1 MRIVI
6 DLQGAQSSASRNRG
20 VGRYTLNLVRALLC
34 SESGHEYVLALNGA
48 LADSVDDVRSALEP
62 YLGSNRIVVWQQYL
76 SSASRFQKNPAVV
89 DLCEIHREAFFNS
102 FDPDVI
108 FSTNLQ
114 EGYAED
120 AVTSVRRI
128 PSRAAFVTVLHDLV
142 PHHCPQYITEGDPVR
157 PWYEKK
163 IAYATASTHIITD
176 SEASKTDITTLLGV
190 SSDRIHV
197 AECGYDCEIFKAVGT
212 AKIND
217 PRSPLK
223 SAGAKKVILYAGGGD
238 DHKNLPR
245 LIAAFGALS
254 PSLHQGHSLVLVGG
268 GLEINAGITE
278 ALRRIPLSAEVML
291 PGFVEDELLAAMMRS
306 CACFVFPSTHEGFG
320 LPALEAMACG
330 APVIG
335 SRSSAVGEMIAR
347 QEAMFDP
354 LNVKSISTLISRV
367 LADEGLRL
375 SLVENGLRRC
385 ADFSWEKTA
394 SRVLEV
400 FRRCEKV
407 LGRESERRGLENAL
421 EEVFPYLSRVN
432 DADLAAL
439 SRGLHDTY
447 AEPRHLR
454 RLHIDISTVV
464 KSDCRTG
471 IQRVTRAVISALSAK
486 DINDLEVVCVFSRAD
501 YANFYVASDY
511 MREAGLPLDPSITGC
526 VEFLPGDILLFLD
539 LAPAVLINYR
549 DRLRNLR
556 HRGVQVHTVVYDLL
570 PIALPRSFELGL
582 PPEFKRW
589 LYALSTLDGAV
600 CISRSVAD
608 QLRDYL
614 EKHGS
619 SNSGPLRIGYFHL
632 GADLENSIP
641 TSGIPE
647 DASSVL
653 EILSGAPT
661 FLMVGTVE
669 PRKGHRQVIEA
680 FELLWKNGVEVNLAI
695 VGKIGWLMDGFKES
709 MESHP
714 FQGSRLFHLN
724 GVSDE
729 YLDHVYEVSDCLIAA
744 SSGEGFGL
752 PLVEAARKGIPIIAR
767 ELPVFREV
775 AGDHAMYFEDSR
787 EPCVITAVVRRW
799 LELSTSDAHPKSDG
813 IRALSWSESADQLL
827 HVILES
833 RWLHTIKGRGAL
845 QDGLSYGANSPEFRW
860 SGFSP
865 NKDGS
870 MELNKKGSLRFHLE
884 EPFLGEN
891 LRILLRQGKS
901 TNLQVT
907 INGRHRYESL
917 PGAVEY
923 ALAIPLGTF
932 QSGENT
938 LRFEHLLENDQES
951 AAIREIEIVSMH
963 RICSPSTI
971 APASSEVVW
980 SGFSNPEKE
989 WRWTCDDRAE
999 IQFCIAA
1006 ELDGADLGL
1015 VFDIFGT
1022 QAFSIL
1028 LNGNEIYR
1036 EKHSANKMRLDFSG
1050 VLRSGPNT
1058 LVFNLPEAHAP
1069 GEHDNRLLGVA
1080 IRSIL
1085 INLPSR

>member
-6 DLQGAQSSASRNRG
+6 DLQGAQSNASRNRG
-20 VGRYTLNLVRALLC
+20 VGRYSLNLVRALLR
-34 SESGHEYVLALNGA
+34 SGSGHEYVLALNGA
-48 LADSVDDVRSALEP
+48 LADSVDDVRAALEP

-128 PSRAAFVTVLHDLV
+128 PSRASFVTVLHDLV
-142 PHHCPQYITEGDPVR
+142 PYHCPQYIPEGDPVR

-163 IAYATASTHIITD
+163 IAHATASDHVITD
-176 SEASKTDITTLLGV
+176 SEASKNDITTLLGV
-190 SSDRIHV
+190 SPARVHV
-197 AECGYDCEIFKAVGT
+197 AECGYDCEIFKAEG
-212 AKIND
+212 ASKIND
-217 PRSPLK
+217 TRFPAQ

-245 LIAAFGALS
+245 LIAAFGSLS
-254 PSLHQGHSLVLVGG
+254 PSLHQGHTLVLVGG
-268 GLEINAGITE
+268 GLETNAGIAE
-278 ALRRIPLSAEVML
+278 ALRHIPSSAEVML

-335 SRSSAVGEMIAR
+335 SHSSAVGEMIAR

-354 LNVKSISTLISRV
+354 QDVKSISALMSRV
-367 LADEGLRL
+367 LTDERFRL

-394 SRVLEV
+394 SRLLEV
-400 FRRCEKV
+400 FRQCEKV
-407 LGRESERRGLENAL
+407 AGRESERRGLENAL

-439 SRGLHDTY
+439 SRSLHDTY
-447 AEPRHLR
+447 AEPRHRR

-486 DINDLEVVCVFSRAD
+486 DINDLEVVCVFSRTD

-539 LAPAVLINYR
+539 LAPAVLINHR
-549 DRLRNLR
+549 DRLQNLR
-556 HRGVQVHTVVYDLL
+556 HRGVEVHAVVYDLL
-570 PIALPRSFELGL
+570 PIVLPRSFEPGL

-608 QLRDYL
+608 QVRDYL

-619 SNSGPLRIGYFHL
+619 TNSGSLRIGYFHL

-641 TSGIPE
+641 SSGMPE
-647 DASSVL
+647 DAPEVL
-653 EILSGAPT
+653 EILRGAPT

-680 FELLWKNGVEVNLAI
+680 FELLWKKGVEVNLAI
-695 VGKIGWLMDGFKES
+695 VGKIGWLMDGFQES

-752 PLVEAARKGIPIIAR
+752 PLVEAARKGMPIIAR

-787 EPCVITAVVRRW
+787 DPGVIAEVVKRW

-827 HVILES
+827 HVILEP

-845 QDGLSYGANSPEFRW
+845 QDGLSYGAYSPELRW

-870 MELNKKGSLRFHLE
+870 MELHKKGSLRFHLE

-891 LRILLRQGKS
+891 LRIHLSKGKA
-901 TNLQVT
+901 THLEVM
-907 INGRHRYESL
+907 INGRHLHNALS
-917 PGAVEY
+917 GAVED
-923 ALAIPLGTF
+923 ALTIPLDVL
-932 QSGENT
+932 QPGENF
-938 LRFEHLLENDQES
+938 LRFQHVAEDNQGS

-971 APASSEVVW
+971 DPASSEVVW

-989 WRWTCDDRAE
+989 WRWTCDERAE
-999 IQFCIAA
+999 IQFCLAA

-1022 QAFSIL
+1022 QAFSIM
-1028 LNGNEIYR
+1028 LNGDEIYS
-1036 EKHSANKMRLDFSG
+1036 EKHSAHKMRLDFYG
-1050 VLRSGPNT
+1050 VLRGGPNT
-1058 LVFNLPEAHAP
+1058 LVFQLPEAHAP

-1085 INLPSR
+1085 INLPTR